1 MGKNPSKF
9 IFFTGGVIS
18 SVGKGLTA
26 ASIGR
31 LLKERGFSVVIQKLD
46 PYLNVDPG
54 TMSPYQ
60 HGEVFVLDDGAET
73 DLDLGHYE
81 RFMDIHLTRESN
93 VTSGQVYAE
102 VINRERRGDYL
113 GGTIQVIPHITD
125 EIKRR
130 ILLVAETS
138 GAEYVLVEVGGTVG
152 DIESQPF
159 LESLRQ
165 LRQELGRERTFFVHI
180 TWLPFISATGELKS
194 KPTQHSVRELRSIG
208 ISPNM
213 IIARADYPING
224 ALLQKISSFCDVE
237 RDAVIPLETTPVIY
251 SVPLILERYK
261 VAEYI
266 LNYFGQMPIRKP
278 DWSDWERLIEAVEN
292 PRHHLKIALVGK
304 YVELHDAYIS
314 VCEALKH
321 ACLHNSADLEI
332 QWVHSCELEDKD
344 PEDVL
349 AGAHG
354 IVVPGGFGIR
364 GIEGKINAARF
375 ARENKVPYLGLCLG
389 FQLMVVEFARHC
401 FQNPKANSTEFDAK
415 TPIPVID
422 LMPNQKDIADKGG
435 TMRRGLYPCKLKPN
449 TIAYKA
455 YQQDLVQE
463 RHRHRYELNNK
474 YRSQLEDAGMIFS
487 GISPDGKLVEIAEL
501 KDHPFMLGSQFHP
514 EFLSR
519 PNRPHPLFNAFI
531 KAVIDVQLKT
541 S

>member
-1 MGKNPSKF
+1 MKNQNTKY

-81 RFMDIHLTRESN
+81 RFIDIHLTRESN
-93 VTSGQVYAE
+93 LTSGQVYAE
-102 VINRERRGDYL
+102 VISKERKGDYL

-130 ILLVAETS
+130 IKRIAEIS
-138 GAEYVLVEVGGTVG
+138 GAEFVLVEVGGTVG

-165 LRQELGRERTFFVHI
+165 LRQEVGREHTFFVHT
-180 TWLPFISATGELKS
+180 TWLPFIGATGELKS

-213 IIARADYPING
+213 IVARADQSI
-224 ALLQKISSFCDVE
+224 AKSILEKISLFCDV
-237 RDAVIPLETTPVIY
+237 DIQAVIPLVTLPVLY
-251 SVPLILERYK
+251 SVPLELEKYQ

-266 LNYFGQMPIRKP
+266 LNHFGLKP
-278 DWSDWERLIEAVEN
+278 KKEPDLSAWKKIIKAVDKPN
-292 PRHHLKIALVGK
+292 HQVKIALVGK

-314 VCEALKH
+314 VREALNH
-321 ACLHNSADLEI
+321 ACLNNSAQLEI
-332 QWVHSCELEDKD
+332 DWIHSSELEKTSTQSLLSKAD
-344 PEDVL
+344 
-349 AGAHG
+349 G
-354 IVVPGGFGIR
+354 ILVPGGFGVR
-364 GIEGKINAARF
+364 GTEGMIAAAKY
-375 ARENKVPYLGLCLG
+375 ARENKIPYLGLCLG
-389 FQLMVVEFARHC
+389 FQIMVIEFARYL
-401 FQNPKANSTEFDAK
+401 FTDNRANSTEFDDQ
-415 TPIPVID
+415 TPYPVID
-422 LMPNQKDIADKGG
+422 LLPDQKDVTEKGG
-435 TMRRGLYPCKLKPN
+435 TMRLGLYPCKIGKK
-449 TIAYKA
+449 TVAYRA
-455 YQQDLVQE
+455 YRTDLVEE
-463 RHRHRYELNNK
+463 RHRHRYELNNH
-474 YRSQLEDAGMIFS
+474 YREELEAGGMVFS
-487 GISPDGKLVEIAEL
+487 GKSPDGFLVEIAEL

-519 PNRPHPLFNAFI
+519 PNRPHPLFNEFI
-531 KAVIDVQLKT
+531 KAVIKRVESK
-541 S
+541 

>member
-1 MGKNPSKF
+1 
-9 IFFTGGVIS
+9 
-18 SVGKGLTA
+18 
-26 ASIGR
+26 
-31 LLKERGFSVVIQKLD
+31 
-46 PYLNVDPG
+46 
-54 TMSPYQ
+54 
-60 HGEVFVLDDGAET
+60 
-73 DLDLGHYE
+73 
-81 RFMDIHLTRESN
+81 
-93 VTSGQVYAE
+93 
-102 VINRERRGDYL
+102 
-113 GGTIQVIPHITD
+113 
-125 EIKRR
+125 
-130 ILLVAETS
+130 
-138 GAEYVLVEVGGTVG
+138 
-152 DIESQPF
+152 
-159 LESLRQ
+159 
-165 LRQELGRERTFFVHI
+165 
-180 TWLPFISATGELKS
+180 
-194 KPTQHSVRELRSIG
+194 
-208 ISPNM
+208 M

-251 SVPLILERYK
+251 SVPIILERYK

-314 VCEALKH
+314 VREALKH

-449 TIAYKA
+449 TIAHKA

-531 KAVIDVQLKT
+531 KAVIDVQLKI